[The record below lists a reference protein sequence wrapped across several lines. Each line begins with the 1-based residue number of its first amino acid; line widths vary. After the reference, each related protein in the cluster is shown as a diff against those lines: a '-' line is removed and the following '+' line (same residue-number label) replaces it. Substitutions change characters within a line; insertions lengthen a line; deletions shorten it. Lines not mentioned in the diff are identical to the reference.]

1 MNYVNCISHH
11 LHEYFQSVFP
21 SLNSPC
27 RTLKNSERSAKMTSL
42 KLFWNFIQ
50 VFFFYKVTHSRVHS
64 HFGAKFSPFLYSS
77 TSLSSS
83 KCSDAVRKS
92 SSIEDKEQ
100 FVSSSTFKTLVSRW
114 SCRSCT
120 SSKPIKNL
128 LISKMMQLVLFAL
141 FPLAHWTKQ
150 ISGSQGH

>member
-1 MNYVNCISHH
+1 MKQSQHGLLDLRFTGEDVKPRRMKAQGQGASGSH
-11 LHEYFQSVFP
+11 
-21 SLNSPC
+21 SLLLVLTQPRASPRQPTHAC
-27 RTLKNSERSAKMTSL
+27 DFASSQTPPPHSL
-42 KLFWNFIQ
+42 
-50 VFFFYKVTHSRVHS
+50 
-64 HFGAKFSPFLYSS
+64 PS

-100 FVSSSTFKTLVSRW
+100 FVSSSTFKMFVPRW

-120 SSKPIKNL
+120 SSRPIKNL
-128 LISKMMQLVLFAL
+128 LISKMMQLVLFGL

-150 ISGSQGH
+150 ISDNQGH